1 MTRHSKKL
9 KLDDRGSSEDDSNI
23 AKKANMAAET
33 GAREDGN
40 EELAEKDLETE
51 PSLTEIKVILHNIQ
65 QSISSILKDNKS
77 LKEDLA
83 HLKSSFS
90 SHAQEVKTLKES
102 LETYKKENA
111 ALKDE
116 LETTKKSLAKQI
128 DELGNVYDQLDELN
142 SILVRTRSKFM
153 GSRKML
159 IIQPKKL

>member
-9 KLDDRGSSEDDSNI
+9 KRGNRGSSKDDTNI

-40 EELAEKDLETE
+40 EELVEKDMETE
-51 PSLTEIKVILHNIQ
+51 PSLTEKKGILHDIQ

-90 SHAQEVKTLKES
+90 SQAQEI
-102 LETYKKENA
+102 KK
-111 ALKDE
+111 LRV
-116 LETTKKSLAKQI
+116 
-128 DELGNVYDQLDELN
+128 LGNVQE
-142 SILVRTRSKFM
+142 RERSSQK
-153 GSRKML
+153 GT
-159 IIQPKKL
+159 